1 MSLVVTSSIPQT
13 IAKPAMTRV
22 EDLET
27 PAVTILVDRLE
38 DNIARVQKEVAR
50 HGLGNRPH
58 IKTHKIPEIA
68 RMQMKAG
75 AIGITCQKLG
85 EVEVFADAGVCDD
98 ILLTYNIL
106 GRQKTD
112 RLMGLVKRVRRFVVV
127 LDNDVVARELSEAA
141 VHAGVD
147 L

>member
-38 DNIARVQKEVAR
+38 DNIARVQKEVSR
-50 HGLGNRPH
+50 RGLGNRPH

-98 ILLTYNIL
+98 ILLTYNIV
-106 GRQKTD
+106 GDAKTEH
-112 RLMGLVKRVRRFVVV
+112 LMALAARVPKLMVVADNEVVV
-127 LDNDVVARELSEAA
+127 RGISEAA
-141 VHAGVD
+141 RRHG
-147 L
+147 